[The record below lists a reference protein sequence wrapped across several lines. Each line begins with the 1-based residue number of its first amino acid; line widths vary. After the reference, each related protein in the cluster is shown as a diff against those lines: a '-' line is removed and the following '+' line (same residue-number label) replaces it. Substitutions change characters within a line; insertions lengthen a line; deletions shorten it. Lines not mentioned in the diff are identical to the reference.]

1 VGGLNRL
8 VGSNPTLS
16 APVGTEGRGETISDF
31 EWRRKRGWLNRTLE
45 KVEDLPYNVASG
57 GRPLTDSA
65 KRKLFEDGIVGQA
78 QILKAPSERA
88 TSKVQENLG
97 RFQVRVEIPERDPY
111 EVTITQSF
119 SGGYES
125 EGLKEGAL
133 VACRVDPKNDQR
145 VLLLAPESDQRRV
158 IAVDSS
164 GILAEGKRATGTIE
178 QANELNVKAPGS
190 GDPMYELIM
199 EMRSKAEGRSWRV
212 RIGQRVPA
220 GAVDLAKEGSELT
233 VAYLEV
239 DEGHSA
245 AVDWP
250 ASTGGRFS

>member
-1 VGGLNRL
+1 V
-8 VGSNPTLS
+8 
-16 APVGTEGRGETISDF
+16 
-31 EWRRKRGWLNRTLE
+31 K
-45 KVEDLPYNVASG
+45 
-57 GRPLTDSA
+57 
-65 KRKLFEDGIVGQA
+65 
-78 QILKAPSERA
+78 
-88 TSKVQENLG
+88 ENIG
-97 RFQVRVEIPERDPY
+97 RFRVRVDIPGRDSY

-119 SGGYES
+119 EGGYES

-133 VACRVDPKNDQR
+133 IECRVDPNNQNKL
-145 VLLLAPESDQRRV
+145 LLLAPEPGERRV
-158 IAVDSS
+158 TGVDSF
-164 GILAEGKRATGTIE
+164 GILAEGKRATATIE

-199 EMRSKAEGRSWRV
+199 EMRSDAEPKPWRI

-220 GAVDLAKEGSELT
+220 GAEDLVKEGAELT

-250 ASTGGRFS
+250 ASSGGRYT

>member
-1 VGGLNRL
+1 M
-8 VGSNPTLS
+8 SDDQ
-16 APVGTEGRGETISDF
+16 GTGF

-45 KVEDLPYNVASG
+45 KVEDLPYNVVSG

-78 QILKAPSERA
+78 RILKSPSGR
-88 TSKVQENLG
+88 TISGVQENVG

-111 EVTITQSF
+111 ELTITQSF
-119 SGGYES
+119 RGGYES

-145 VLLLAPESDQRRV
+145 VLLLAPEPDEQRV
-158 IAVDSS
+158 IAVDSAD
-164 GILAEGKRATGTIE
+164 ILAKGERATARIE
-178 QANELNVKAPGS
+178 KASKLDVKAPGS
-190 GDPMYELIM
+190 GDPMYELVM
-199 EMRSKAEGRSWRV
+199 EMRSDAEAEPWAI

-220 GAVDLAKEGSELT
+220 GAEKLVKKGSELT

-239 DEGHSA
+239 DDGHSA

-250 ASTGGRFS
+250 ATSGGQFS

>member
-1 VGGLNRL
+1 MSNDQ
-8 VGSNPTLS
+8 GS
-16 APVGTEGRGETISDF
+16 GF
-31 EWRRKRGWLNRTLE
+31 EWRRKRGWLNRAIE
-45 KVEDLPYNVASG
+45 KVEDAPYNVVSG

-65 KRKLFEDGIVGQA
+65 KRKLYEQGIAGQA
-78 QILKAPSERA
+78 QILKAPSDRA
-88 TSKVQENLG
+88 ISEVQENLG
-97 RFQVRVEIPERDPY
+97 RFQVRVEVPGRDPY

-119 SGGYES
+119 RGGYES

-133 VACRVDPKNDQR
+133 IHCRVDPKNEKR
-145 VLLLAPESDQRRV
+145 VLLLAPESEQRNV
-158 IAVDSS
+158 TAVDSS
-164 GILAEGKRATGTIE
+164 GILQEGSRATGTIE
-178 QANELNVKAPGS
+178 KSAKLDITAPGS

-199 EMRSKAEGRSWRV
+199 EMRSESEPEPWRI

-220 GAVDLAKEGSELT
+220 GATDLVEEGRELT

-250 ASTGGRFS
+250 ATSGGRFS

>member
-1 VGGLNRL
+1 MMSDDQ
-8 VGSNPTLS
+8 GS
-16 APVGTEGRGETISDF
+16 GF
-31 EWRRKRGWLNRTLE
+31 EWRRKRGWLNRTLK
-45 KVEDLPYNVASG
+45 KVEDLPYNVVSG

-78 QILKAPSERA
+78 QILNAPSERA
-88 TSKVQENLG
+88 TSQVQENLG
-97 RFQVRVEIPERDPY
+97 RFRVRIEIPEREPY

-119 SGGYES
+119 RGGYES

-145 VLLLAPESDQRRV
+145 VLLLAPEPDERRV
-158 IAVDSS
+158 TAVDSS
-164 GILAEGKRATGTIE
+164 DILAKGTRATARIE
-178 QANELNVKAPGS
+178 RSNNLDVKAPGS
-190 GDPMYELIM
+190 GDPMYELVM
-199 EMRSKAEGRSWRV
+199 EMRSDAETEPWAI

-220 GAVDLAKEGSELT
+220 GAEKLVKKGGELT

-250 ASTGGRFS
+250 ATTGGRFS

>member
-1 VGGLNRL
+1 MMSDDQ
-8 VGSNPTLS
+8 GS
-16 APVGTEGRGETISDF
+16 GF

-45 KVEDLPYNVASG
+45 KVEDLPYKVVSG

-97 RFQVRVEIPERDPY
+97 RFRVRVEIPEHDPY

-119 SGGYES
+119 RGGYES

-145 VLLLAPESDQRRV
+145 VLLLAPEPDERRV

-164 GILAEGKRATGTIE
+164 DILAKGKRATARIE
-178 QANELNVKAPGS
+178 QANKLDVTAPGS
-190 GDPMYELIM
+190 GDPMYELVM
-199 EMRSKAEGRSWRV
+199 EMRSDAETEPWAI

-220 GAVDLAKEGSELT
+220 GAEKLVRKDGELT

-239 DEGHSA
+239 DDGHSA

-250 ASTGGRFS
+250 ATTGGRFS